1 MKNTRRTAGV
11 RLAVWGTDLDILR
24 LLPVGWLRSPNNNA
38 NNVAYVTATG
48 TLSNNN
54 YNNSNGLRPD
64 LPRLRQFRQERK

>member
-11 RLAVWGTDLDILR
+11 RLAVRGTDLDILR
-24 LLPVGWLRSPNNNA
+24 VLPVGWLRSPHGNT

-48 TLSNNN
+48 TLTNNN